1 MEYPQEGNDMALKF
15 VNQARY
21 LDSIEPEWIVIW
33 LKAKGRVRRYYEKY
47 RPPDDDEIDAV
58 KMLCRTQ
65 SKPHILVQVIKVYEE
80 TGFIKKITHNYN
92 ESIHFYK
99 LASDITK

>member
-1 MEYPQEGNDMALKF
+1 MEYPQEGNDIALKF
-15 VNQARY
+15 INQARY

-47 RPPDDDEIDAV
+47 KMPDDDEIDAV
-58 KMLCRTQ
+58 QMLCTTQ
-65 SKPHILVQVIKVYEE
+65 SKPHILVQAIHVYEE
-80 TGFIKKITHNYN
+80 VGFIKKITYKPD
-92 ESIHFYK
+92 ESNHFYK